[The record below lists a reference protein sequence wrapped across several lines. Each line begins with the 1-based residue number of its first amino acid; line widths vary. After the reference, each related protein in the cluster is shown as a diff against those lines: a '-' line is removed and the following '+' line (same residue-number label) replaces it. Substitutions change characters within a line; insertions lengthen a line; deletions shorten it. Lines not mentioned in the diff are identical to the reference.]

1 MGLFRFLKPLLPRTL
16 FARTLM
22 IIVTPVILAQLV
34 ATFVFFDRHWSTM
47 TNRLTYALAGD
58 IGLVAEEVERNNHPA
73 SLMRLRASVARHMD
87 LQLDYSPGVTLPAT
101 PNVWSSPLQS
111 RLEQALRDRLRRPFN
126 VRMAAGPEQVGID
139 VQLSSGV
146 LRVLSP
152 ERRIFTPTTEVFIG
166 WMLGSSILL
175 SVIALIFMRNQI
187 RPVRRLAAAAEAFG
201 KGRNVPGFK
210 PEGATE
216 VRQAAKALLQ
226 MHNRLRRQITQRTT
240 MLAGIS
246 HDLRTPLTRMKL
258 QLAMLPET
266 PANTELRLDVEE
278 MVAMVE
284 AYLAFARGEEG
295 EAVQQVDVNT
305 LLQEVVAK
313 ARKLNPQITLSV
325 AEPII
330 LPLRRQAISRGLTNL
345 VMNAVRYGTKAD
357 IQAIQLD
364 NYVIMTIDDDGPG
377 IPAESREE
385 VFRPFVRLDE
395 ARNTATGSVGLGM
408 TIARDIVRLHG
419 GEISLLDSPIGGLRV
434 HVRLPV

>member
-1 MGLFRFLKPLLPRTL
+1 MSMFRFMKPLLPRTL

-58 IGLVAEEVERNNHPA
+58 IGLIAETVADDDSPA
-73 SLMRLRASVARHMD
+73 AFVRLRARVVRNMD
-87 LQLDYSPGVTLPAT
+87 LQLDFAPDTKLPAT
-101 PNVWSSPLQS
+101 QNEWSSPLQM
-111 RLEQALRDRLRRPFN
+111 RLEQALKDRLRRPFRVN
-126 VRMAAGPEQVGID
+126 MSAGPEQVGID
-139 VQLSSGV
+139 VQLGKGV

-152 ERRIFTPTTEVFIG
+152 ERRIYTPTTEIFIG

-175 SVIALIFMRNQI
+175 SIIALIFMRNQI

-258 QLAMLPET
+258 QLAMLPEA
-266 PANTELRLDVEE
+266 PAHTELRLDVEE

-295 EAVQQVDVNT
+295 EAVQQVDIEN

-313 ARKLNPQITLSV
+313 ARKLNPQIALSV
-325 AEPII
+325 AEPIM
-330 LPLRRQAISRGLTNL
+330 LPLRRQAMNRGLTNL
-345 VMNAVRYGTKAD
+345 VMNAVRYGTKAE
-357 IQAIQLD
+357 IKAMRLD
-364 NYVIMTIDDDGPG
+364 NYVTITLDDDGPG

-419 GEISLLDSPIGGLRV
+419 GEISLLDSPLGGLRV

>member
-1 MGLFRFLKPLLPRTL
+1 MSLFRFLKPLLPRTL

-87 LQLDYSPGVTLPAT
+87 LQLEYAPGVTLPAT

-111 RLEQALRDRLRRPFN
+111 RLEQALRDKLRRPFN
-126 VRMAAGPEQVGID
+126 VRMTAGPEQVGIE
-139 VQLSSGV
+139 VQLSDGV

-325 AEPII
+325 AEPIM

-357 IQAIQLD
+357 IQAVQLD

>member
-87 LQLDYSPGVTLPAT
+87 LQLEYAPGLTLPAT

-111 RLEQALRDRLRRPFN
+111 RLEQALRDKLRRPFN
-126 VRMAAGPEQVGID
+126 VRMSAGPEQVGID
-139 VQLSSGV
+139 VQLSDGV

-325 AEPII
+325 AEPIM

-345 VMNAVRYGTKAD
+345 VMNAVRYGKKAD
-357 IQAIQLD
+357 IQAVQLD
-364 NYVIMTIDDDGPG
+364 NYVIITIDDDGPG

>member
-1 MGLFRFLKPLLPRTL
+1 MNFFRILKPLLPRTL

-58 IGLVAEEVERNNHPA
+58 IGLIAETVTEDDRPA
-73 SLMRLRASVARHMD
+73 AFMRLRARVARNMD
-87 LQLDYSPGVTLPAT
+87 LQLEYAPEAKLPAGQSG
-101 PNVWSSPLQS
+101 WSSPLQA
-111 RLEQALRDRLRRPFN
+111 RLEQALKDRLRHPFSVN
-126 VRMAAGPEQVGID
+126 MAAGPERVGVD
-139 VQLSSGV
+139 VQLSKGV

-152 ERRIFTPTTEVFIG
+152 ERRIYTPTTEVFIG

-295 EAVQQVDVNT
+295 EVVQQVDVET

-313 ARKLNPQITLSV
+313 ARKLNPQIALSV
-325 AEPII
+325 AEPIM
-330 LPLRRQAISRGLTNL
+330 LSLRRQAMVRGLTNL
-345 VMNAVRYGTKAD
+345 VMNAVRYGSKAD
-357 IQAIQLD
+357 VKAVRLD
-364 NYVIMTIDDDGPG
+364 NYVTITIDDNGPG

-395 ARNTATGSVGLGM
+395 ARNTTSGSVGLGM

-419 GEISLLDSPIGGLRV
+419 GEISLLDSPLGGLRV